1 MATLYHYPLVSEC
14 RAIRILL
21 KEKSLDCSLI
31 PENFWE
37 RRGEFLQ
44 LNPAAEVPVLTGEDE
59 VICGGYAIIEY
70 LEEIAPDTNFLGKT
84 TSERAEVRRLIEWF
98 TQKFE
103 REVMQYIVFEKV
115 FKRLMGYGEPS
126 SDALRAG
133 KHNLNYHMEYIGSIA
148 KQRRWLAG
156 DKMTLADMMAAASF
170 SILDY
175 LGDIDWN
182 QYEDV
187 KEWYALMKSR
197 PSFRSLLADRI
208 SGLKPPAY
216 YENPDF

>member
-1 MATLYHYPLVSEC
+1 
-14 RAIRILL
+14 
-21 KEKSLDCSLI
+21 
-31 PENFWE
+31 
-37 RRGEFLQ
+37 
-44 LNPAAEVPVLTGEDE
+44 
-59 VICGGYAIIEY
+59 
-70 LEEIAPDTNFLGKT
+70 
-84 TSERAEVRRLIEWF
+84 
-98 TQKFE
+98 
-103 REVMQYIVFEKV
+103 
-115 FKRLMGYGEPS
+115 
-126 SDALRAG
+126 
-133 KHNLNYHMEYIGSIA
+133 
-148 KQRRWLAG
+148 
-156 DKMTLADMMAAASF
+156 MMAAASF